1 MIAPNEIIS
10 TLEFGSGASLT
21 EEQQYEIQQFHNGR
35 SLQQLVIMPGWEV
48 LMETFEQK
56 KQDATEELLKVNPG
70 DKELVLAAH
79 AVAYAVHQ
87 TLDNLK
93 TEVFSSIEYAKQPPV
108 FMTEKL
114 NRVIRQQSTI

>member
-1 MIAPNEIIS
+1 MISPNEIIN

-48 LMETFEQK
+48 LMDTFEQK
-56 KQDATEELLKVNPG
+56 KQDATEELLKINPG

-79 AVAYAVHQ
+79 AVAYAVHK

-93 TEVFSSIEYAKQPPV
+93 IEVYSAIENAKELPV
-108 FMTEKL
+108 FMAEKL
-114 NRVIRQQSTI
+114 NSTKP